1 MDTHAFTNV
10 GLLKLLENAN
20 IGVVIHGADTTVI
33 YANPTALR
41 LLRLS
46 YDQIIGKDALDPQWR
61 FIDEQGIP
69 LPPSEYPVNRALHSD
84 NAVRDQTLGVTDSSN
99 PDVVWFSVN
108 AYVERQQ
115 ANENGFVIVS
125 FVDITDRKSEF
136 SFADILHNTQDIVI
150 VTEAEDVDAPFG
162 PKVVYVNKAF
172 ESLTGFSADE
182 IIGET
187 PRLLQGK
194 DTSAETKK
202 NIRAALDAKKPC
214 REKILNYTKTG
225 TPYWLDLS
233 IIPLTNRYGEVTH
246 FAAIERDITQSTYYS
261 ERLEQRN
268 SDLKV
273 MREELELIIKDRTEQ
288 LRQKN
293 AELQRLAY
301 DDHMTGLPNR
311 KAFFQLA
318 ETQLTR
324 TQRHNQICA
333 VAILDID
340 FFKAINDNF
349 GHDEGDKTIIAVAKT
364 IRDSLRAED
373 ACGRIGGEEF
383 AMAIVA
389 ESSQSAPLLF
399 ERVRQNIA
407 AQTLSMSHG
416 GITVSIGY
424 VQAISSTN
432 LNLTQLMGLADK
444 ALYSA
449 KNDGRN
455 KVSVYQIQSEI

>member
-1 MDTHAFTNV
+1 MISQAITNV
-10 GLLKLLENAN
+10 GLLKLLENAS
-20 IGVVIHGADTTVI
+20 IGVVIHAADTKVI

-46 YDQIIGKDALDPQWR
+46 YDQIIGKDAMDPQWR
-61 FIDEQGIP
+61 FIDEHGIP
-69 LPPSEYPVNRALHSD
+69 LPLSEYPVYRAL
-84 NAVRDQTLGVTDSSN
+84 NCATPIRDQTMGVTDSTN
-99 PDVVWFSVN
+99 PDIAWFSVN
-108 AYVERQQ
+108 AYVEGEQTSD
-115 ANENGFVIVS
+115 NCFVIVS

-150 VTEAEDVDAPFG
+150 VTEAENIEAPFG

-172 ESLTGFSADE
+172 ESLTGFNAEE

-194 DTSAETKK
+194 DTSPETKK
-202 NIRAALDAKKPC
+202 NIYAALEDKRPC

-233 IIPLTNRYGEVTH
+233 IIPLKNRFGEVTH

-261 ERLEQRN
+261 EKLEQRN
-268 SDLKV
+268 KDLKL
-273 MREELELIIKDRTEQ
+273 MREELELIIKERTEQ

-301 DDHMTGLPNR
+301 DDYMTGLPNR

-318 ETQLTR
+318 ETQYTR
-324 TQRHNQICA
+324 MQRHNRILA
-333 VAILDID
+333 IAILDID
-340 FFKAINDNF
+340 LFKVVNDNF
-349 GHDEGDKTIIAVAKT
+349 GHEEGDKTIIAVAKA

-383 AMAIVA
+383 AMAIIA
-389 ESSQSAPLLF
+389 ESEQAAPQLF
-399 ERVRQNIA
+399 ERIRQNIA
-407 AQTLSMSHG
+407 TQTLGLAHG
-416 GITVSIGY
+416 GITASIGY
-424 VQAISSTN
+424 VQAKSTTK
-432 LNLTQLMGLADK
+432 LNLTELMRLADR
-444 ALYSA
+444 ALYNA
-449 KNDGRN
+449 KNNGRN
-455 KVSVYQIQSEI
+455 QINLYRSNDDN

>member
-1 MDTHAFTNV
+1 MNTQSFTQV

-20 IGVVIHGADTTVI
+20 IGVVIHAADTKVI

-46 YDQIIGKDALDPQWR
+46 YNQIIGKDALDPQWH
-61 FIDEQGIP
+61 FIDEHGIP
-69 LPPSEYPVNRALHSD
+69 LPPAEYPVNRALSSIT
-84 NAVRDQTLGVTDSSN
+84 AVRDQILGVTDSSN
-99 PDVVWFSVN
+99 PDIVWFSVN
-108 AYVERQQ
+108 AYVEGEQRSD
-115 ANENGFVIVS
+115 NCFVIVS

-150 VTEAEDVDAPFG
+150 VTEAEDVQAPFG

-187 PRLLQGK
+187 PRILQGK
-194 DTSAETKK
+194 DTSPEARKR
-202 NIRAALDAKKPC
+202 IRIALEAKKPC

-225 TPYWLDLS
+225 MPYWLDLS
-233 IIPLTNRYGEVTH
+233 IIPLKNRYGEVTH
-246 FAAIERDITQSTYYS
+246 FAAIERDITQTTYYS
-261 ERLEQRN
+261 EKLEQRN
-268 SDLKV
+268 KDLKI
-273 MREELELIIKDRTEQ
+273 MREELELIIKERTEQ

-293 AELQRLAY
+293 TELQRLAY
-301 DDHMTGLPNR
+301 DDYMTGLPNR

-318 ETQLTR
+318 ETQLAR
-324 TQRHNQICA
+324 VQRHNQIFA
-333 VAILDID
+333 IAILDID
-340 FFKAINDNF
+340 LFKSINDSF

-364 IRDSLRAED
+364 LRDSLRAED

-383 AMAIVA
+383 SIAIMA
-389 ESSQSAPLLF
+389 ESDQTAQLLF

-407 AQTLSMSHG
+407 AQTLSLPHG

-424 VQAISSTN
+424 TQVSNTTE
-432 LNLTQLMGLADK
+432 LNLTQLMRLADR
-444 ALYSA
+444 ALYCA
-449 KNDGRN
+449 KNNGRN
-455 KVSVYQIQSEI
+455 QVCRDRTNDEA